1 MADRLVQNGLALSGT
16 TAQRP
21 TNAEQGQVYYDNS
34 LRVAMVFNDT
44 PTTGGWQASGGTVA
58 AEALLTE
65 TTGAGTYTA
74 DFTIPAGA
82 EILDIIVIAD
92 ALWTATTSASLEV
105 GDYTTA
111 GVAIDADGFYTAV
124 NLKATDLLAGESLS
138 FAQSGGKAGAYN
150 IGTNTHWTNRRSA
163 SARLLR
169 SRVVTVGAAGDAGRT
184 RVIALYCLANAVN
197 ATKV

>member
-1 MADRLVQNGLALSGT
+1 MADRLVLNGLQLSGT

-21 TNAEQGQVYYDNS
+21 GNAENGQPFYDNS
-34 LRVAMVFNDT
+34 LRTQLVFNDT
-44 PTTGGWQASGGTVA
+44 PTTGGWQAPGGAVA
-58 AEALLTE
+58 VEASLTE
-65 TTGAGTYTA
+65 TAGAGTYTA

-92 ALWTATTSASLEV
+92 ALWTATTSASLEI

-111 GVAIDADGFYTAV
+111 GVAIDADGFYTNV

-138 FAQSGGKAGAYN
+138 FSQSGGKAGAYN
-150 IGTNTHWTNRRSA
+150 TGTNTHWTNRRSA
-163 SARLLR
+163 TARLLR

-184 RVIALYCLANAVN
+184 RVIALYCLTNAIN
-197 ATKV
+197 ATKA

>member
-21 TNAEQGQVYYDNS
+21 VNAENGQIFYDNS
-34 LRVAMVFNDT
+34 LRTSLVFNDT
-44 PTTGGWQASGGTVA
+44 PTTGGWQSPSGSVA
-58 AEALLTE
+58 AEISLTE
-65 TTGAGTYTA
+65 TDGAGTYTG
-74 DFTIPAGA
+74 DVTIPAGA

-150 IGTNTHWTNRRSA
+150 TGTNTHWTNRRA
-163 SARLLR
+163 ATARLLR
-169 SRVVTVGAAGDAGRT
+169 SRVVTVGAAGNAGRT
-184 RVIALYCLANAVN
+184 RVIVFYCLTNAIN
-197 ATKV
+197 ATKA